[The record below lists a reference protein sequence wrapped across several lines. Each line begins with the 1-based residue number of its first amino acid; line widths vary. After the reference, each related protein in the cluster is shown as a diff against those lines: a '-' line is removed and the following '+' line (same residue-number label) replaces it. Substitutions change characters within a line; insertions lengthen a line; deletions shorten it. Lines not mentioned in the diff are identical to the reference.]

1 MPGPNGFQRSSLRI
15 QPCGCLLV
23 LTRSLD
29 RIVQCSANAEYFLQ
43 VPAETLLDQSP
54 EGVFGARVL
63 ARIRRELAGDDV
75 LSGPVSI
82 RKENKGRQ
90 IRLQVNAFRSG
101 AWVVVEIEPLT
112 GLGTRRM
119 TGTVNRWLGKLASA
133 RNPDDLM
140 NILVDGVRDLV
151 RFDRVVVA
159 HFDEQG
165 HGVFLAESKRKGVSP
180 LRGQR
185 FSASAYPLA
194 ERSKMTR
201 HQVRSIPD
209 LEAGLVPVLVSGGM
223 TKDQLAD
230 VDASGTVLRA
240 PSRRQTAY
248 LNYFKAQALL
258 SIAIVG
264 PSGLW
269 GLVTCTSQKPVP
281 LAPTL
286 RDAARTLV
294 LMATQRLFLLKSRME
309 AQFLQRVHKSRDFLA
324 ADITVGLSP
333 ARMLEKYAPDWLA
346 LFRASGMAYA
356 NSGDIAALGE
366 VPPAASLDQ
375 LVARLNAEQQGR
387 SPWVSASLKEEPL
400 ARGLELGAACGLLA
414 VPLPGER
421 VTSWFMVFRGEHGRG
436 IYWEGRPEVDILTSA
451 PGEEETFRKAFGS
464 WLEATEGSSES
475 WKRVERLAAVDLAED
490 MALLASISEITRL
503 NELLKT
509 EQAAL
514 AQANEQLSHA
524 ASHDSLTGLWNR
536 YRTEYELDRELAK
549 ARRHGLPFSV
559 LLLDVDHFKN
569 INDTWGHAVGD
580 EVLHEV
586 ARKVTGVLRQED
598 HLGRWGGEEFVI
610 LAAGAGRGDGVAL
623 ADRVRQAV
631 TEVTV
636 SGVQTIITAS
646 IGVATWRPEDKRKS
660 IIQRA
665 DRAMYAAKKGGRNRV
680 ETDEGL

>member
-23 LTRSLD
+23 LSRTLD

-63 ARIRRELAGDDV
+63 ARIRRELAEDDV

-82 RKENKGRQ
+82 RKESNGRQ
-90 IRLQVNAFRSG
+90 VRLQVNAFRSG

-119 TGTVNRWLGKLASA
+119 TGTVNRWLGKLANA

-140 NILVDGVRDLV
+140 NILVEGVRDLV

-165 HGVFLAESKRKGVSP
+165 HGVFLAESKGKGVSP

-185 FSASAYPLA
+185 FSAAAYPPA
-194 ERSKMTR
+194 QRSKMTR

-209 LEAGLVPVLVSGGM
+209 VEAGLVPVLVSGGL
-223 TKDQLAD
+223 TRKQLAD

-269 GLVTCTSQKPVP
+269 GLVTCISQKPVP

-324 ADITVGLSP
+324 SDIRLGLSP

-356 NSGDIAALGE
+356 NSTDIAALGE
-366 VPPAASLDQ
+366 VPCAASLEQ
-375 LVARLNAEQQGR
+375 LVARLNTEQGR
-387 SPWVSASLKEEPL
+387 SPWVSSKLREEPL
-400 ARGLELGAACGLLA
+400 ATGLELGAACGLLA

-421 VTSWFMVFRGEHGRG
+421 VTSWFMIFRGEHGRG
-436 IYWEGRPEVDILTSA
+436 VYWEGRPEVDILTSA

-464 WLEATEGSSES
+464 WLESMEGNSEA

-503 NELLKT
+503 NELLKA
-509 EQAAL
+509 EQTAL
-514 AQANEQLSHA
+514 AQANAQLSHA

-569 INDTWGHAVGD
+569 INDSWGHAAGD
-580 EVLHEV
+580 EVLREV
-586 ARKVTGVLRQED
+586 VRKVTVVLRQED

-610 LAAGAGRGDGVAL
+610 LATGAGRGDGVAL
-623 ADRVRQAV
+623 AERVREAV
-631 TEVTV
+631 AEVTV
-636 SGVQTIITAS
+636 PGVEAEITAS

-665 DRAMYAAKKGGRNRV
+665 DRAMYAAKNDGRNRV